1 MRHSIELLYRYA
13 LGVAVCFVVALPVCS
28 AQNLSVSPSVL
39 TNKDV
44 MILAGAGFSEN
55 FIMDTIAGSR
65 VQFDTTANGLA
76 DLAKHAISERIV
88 RAMMEQA
95 IQASQP
101 SQTAAGTVT
110 VAADVPTP
118 VIMPSPEATSP
129 KIRPKVVKQTTVSM
143 AISAGTPFY
152 EWKSV
157 FWGLWKKRVGV
168 APTPLV
174 QQSPTPHLGN
184 LYQQTRPVPQ
194 QQYVRV
200 GAPAGYPFEPM
211 TYYLVAPR

>member
-1 MRHSIELLYRYA
+1 MRHPIQFVSAHA
-13 LGVAVCFVVALPVCS
+13 LVPLAMALSLSCP

-44 MILAGAGFSEN
+44 MVLAGAGFSES

-76 DLAKHAISERIV
+76 DLAKHAISERII

-95 IQASQP
+95 TQASQP
-101 SQTAAGTVT
+101 GQMAPGTVT
-110 VAADVPTP
+110 VAAEAPIP
-118 VIMPSPEATSP
+118 VVMPSPEATPP
-129 KIRPKVVKQTTVSM
+129 KTRPKMVKPTTVSM

-168 APTPLV
+168 APTAAP
-174 QQSPTPHLGN
+174 QQVVTPHQGN
-184 LYQQTRPVPQ
+184 LYPQARPAPQ

-200 GAPAGYPFEPM
+200 SAPPTYPYEPM
-211 TYYLVAPR
+211 AYYLVAPR